1 MGSPIKCTDNAL
13 IVLAAGAVTQDFV
26 SVLDT
31 STPALLPYMGRP
43 LIYQVIVNHIK
54 KHGRNVVVVIPDGE
68 PRLEDFLRASFGNRV
83 HLSIVRRPIANVGA
97 PAQSLM
103 AALEHLAASDA
114 RDTPAFVVYG
124 DIYFEAPSLPSTSQ
138 PIAFVQDYVESDKYS
153 YFQAVA
159 GQRYQ
164 HVGRNQPA
172 PDSDA
177 PRLTDIGAYW
187 LPSIRDLHQAME
199 AKGTELS
206 PTVGGIVAQCYGA
219 SLICLP
225 VEVWSDLGHLDTATQ
240 IRTRLIGAR
249 EFNALTIDGHRG
261 LITKKSRHVI
271 KILQEINYY
280 HKLPRPLSIYFPRLH
295 DFSVGEE
302 TSYTMEFYSYR
313 TLSEYFVFF
322 NFPLSVWK
330 KILGRLLAVHTEFSS
345 YTSAPVAP
353 QAVYD
358 FYVGKLLMRMEKIQ
372 KGSPIYAL
380 VEADGIMVNGIYCHG
395 WKHYLPQIQA
405 AVTKL
410 SEHCVPSVVHGDM
423 CFSNILYDPQTSL
436 VKLIDPRGDFFA
448 EGCYGDPRYDLAK
461 LLHSF
466 HGGYDYILQE
476 MYELTSHSD
485 GSHEFRLFQSP
496 EAAMLGSRLIEW
508 MGGKLNYDMRNLLLL
523 EALLFLSM
531 LPLHKDD
538 SVRQKALYIRGIQIL
553 HEVFA

>member
-1 MGSPIKCTDNAL
+1 MSSPTKLTDSAL

-26 SVLDT
+26 SVLDA

-54 KHGRNVVVVIPDGE
+54 KHGRKVIVVIPDGE

-83 HLSIVRRPIANVGA
+83 HLSIVRRPLTNAGT
-97 PAQSLM
+97 PAQSM
-103 AALEHLAASDA
+103 IAALDHLAASDA
-114 RDTPAFVVYG
+114 LDTAAFVVYG
-124 DIYFEAPSLPSTSQ
+124 DIYFEAPPLPTTSQ

-153 YFQAVA
+153 YFQAIP
-159 GQRYQ
+159 GRGFQ
-164 HVGRNQPA
+164 HVNRNQPA
-172 PDSDA
+172 LDADA

-187 LPSIRDLHQAME
+187 LPSLRDLQSAVQV
-199 AKGTELS
+199 KGVELP
-206 PTVGGIVAQCYGA
+206 PTVGGILAQCYEA
-219 SLICLP
+219 SLTCLP
-225 VEVWSDLGHLDTATQ
+225 VDVWSDLGHLDTATQ

-249 EFNALTIDGHRG
+249 EFNALSIDEHRG
-261 LITKKSRHVI
+261 LITKKSRHAV

-295 DFSVGEE
+295 DFSVGGE

-322 NFPLSVWK
+322 DFPISAWK
-330 KILGRLLAVHTEFSS
+330 KILGRLLAVHAEFTS
-345 YTSAPVAP
+345 YTSTPVAP

-358 FYVGKLLMRMEKIQ
+358 FYVGKLLARMEKIPE
-372 KGSPIYAL
+372 GSPIHAL
-380 VEADGIMVNGIYCHG
+380 VEAEGVMVNGIHYHG

-410 SEHCVPSVVHGDM
+410 AEHCVPGVVHGDM

-436 VKLIDPRGDFFA
+436 VKLIDPRGDFFT
-448 EGCYGDPRYDLAK
+448 EGCHGDPRYDLAK

-476 MYELTSHSD
+476 MYELTTHRD
-485 GSHEFRLFQSP
+485 GSYEFRLFQSP
-496 EAAMLGSRLIEW
+496 EAALLANRLIEW
-508 MGGKLNYDMRNLLLL
+508 MSTQLNYDMRELLLL
-523 EALLFLSM
+523 ESLLFLSM